1 MSNFS
6 TQARRPGG
14 DWEKVMMLDDFFGSH
29 RYGVC
34 FPDGKIFPE
43 RECQFKNDTPSDL
56 PEFFKD
62 IFNPKK

>member
-14 DWEKVMMLDDFFGSH
+14 EWEKVYMLDSPSG
-29 RYGVC
+29 YTVV
-34 FPDGKIFPE
+34 FPDGKIFQE
-43 RECQFKNDTPSDL
+43 RECQFKSNTPTDM